1 MLSFIGAPTLTL
13 SSTTDCGGVSH
24 PWSGL
29 WRILLEITNHQN
41 VAFLLPTPPSLSV
54 LLTWDDDGFLWLV
67 AAIEMIPQPQ
77 SNTRQGWGDRSPP
90 FGGQDIGL
98 RLKLK
103 CWLVCQNRRMTL
115 SAKRLWI
122 RAGKL
127 PQSGILINFMRPQ
140 VPAAQAEVS
149 QGLRSEKTKSFPP
162 KFYVQYLQGQKKP
175 PALWHSKA
183 QVRFLQGI
191 GKNIFF
197 REGWWKISV

>member
-1 MLSFIGAPTLTL
+1 MERIMTDPVGNHQSPKCCFPTSHTEFL
-13 SSTTDCGGVSH
+13 SS
-24 PWSGL
+24 
-29 WRILLEITNHQN
+29 
-41 VAFLLPTPPSLSV
+41 PPSLSV

-127 PQSGILINFMRPQ
+127 PQSGILINVMRPPGTSSTSGSISRLEKWENQ
-140 VPAAQAEVS
+140 ILLSKILCSIFAGA
-149 QGLRSEKTKSFPP
+149 EKTASSLAF
-162 KFYVQYLQGQKKP
+162 Q
-175 PALWHSKA
+175 S
-183 QVRFLQGI
+183 
-191 GKNIFF
+191 
-197 REGWWKISV
+197 SS

>member
-1 MLSFIGAPTLTL
+1 MERIMTDPTENHQSPKCCFPTSHTGFL
-13 SSTTDCGGVSH
+13 SS
-24 PWSGL
+24 
-29 WRILLEITNHQN
+29 
-41 VAFLLPTPPSLSV
+41 PPSLSV

-127 PQSGILINFMRPQ
+127 PQSGILINVMRPPGTSSTSGSISRLEKWENQ
-140 VPAAQAEVS
+140 ILLS
-149 QGLRSEKTKSFPP
+149 KILRSIFAGAEKTASSLAF
-162 KFYVQYLQGQKKP
+162 Q
-175 PALWHSKA
+175 S
-183 QVRFLQGI
+183 
-191 GKNIFF
+191 
-197 REGWWKISV
+197 SS